1 MATAKSN
8 HWCWNDAE
16 FLSKEVKHLISDKK
30 MVPSNSSISQLDP
43 FLDSDNIICVG
54 GRLRKSSL
62 AEADH
67 PVILPRKSEVS
78 DMIIQWSHNSVTHG
92 ARGLTLNHLKE

>member
-1 MATAKSN
+1 
-8 HWCWNDAE
+8 
-16 FLSKEVKHLISDKK
+16 

-54 GRLRKSSL
+54 GRLRKSNL
-62 AEADH
+62 TEADH

-78 DMIIQWSHNSVTHG
+78 DMIIQ
-92 ARGLTLNHLKE
+92 